1 MRLSIS
7 LSQLE
12 LDQLFLDDIVTELGG
27 AYSAM
32 HRVISD
38 ESRLSSSKAAAA
50 GVRPA
55 AVVVVVHTSVIVES
69 RLSPAQARSAAA
81 MICIRCACF
90 WALTFRVVSASAE
103 SAWA

>member
-38 ESRLSSSKAAAA
+38 ESRLSSSKA